1 MWYPFYWNPNCTL
14 ELNIPITFLKWT
26 HCVIQSLSERT
37 KVIYLRSLSIHA
49 NLLTSNSLI
58 HTQNSHGNSIEK
70 YVTID
75 PGKIAETDW
84 SINAA
89 AIELS
94 WCSAKEQKPLSIK
107 QLIVNFCCNKIII

>member
-1 MWYPFYWNPNCTL
+1 MLTY
-14 ELNIPITFLKWT
+14 
-26 HCVIQSLSERT
+26 
-37 KVIYLRSLSIHA
+37 
-49 NLLTSNSLI
+49 LTSNSLI

-94 WCSAKEQKPLSIK
+94 
-107 QLIVNFCCNKIII
+107 